1 VSAGWLRHLG
11 PRSGGAASGGG
22 VPATWQ
28 QIDRDI
34 VSASQQSTEQVKVFA
49 RGSMEHWRTRVYQQ
63 TEENF
68 IPWFSS
74 YWTQEW
80 LSMKVSWYTISA
92 GGEQDASAKR
102 LASYLLEQYQERVLA
117 PVAVEIDPDAILGQA
132 TAFYAQL
139 MAQQMPLIAQRYG
152 VPVAQLNGRLQK
164 VPAIALGPPPARD
177 ASLYQIISTEPLNTL
192 PAYAALIDKIH
203 TEGGSKGIA
212 STDAG
217 MAPVAKRASQ
227 RMEAEMAPRG
237 AASAVAAAAGK
248 LVGGVIS
255 IGVAGIRAII
265 QANDRP
271 DSEALIRSSLGS
283 TFDKAWAKLLQNPT
297 TGVMA
302 GTLHIAGQVEGSL
315 GGRTTV
321 GRAGAESCRMATSRI
336 DQSADRT
343 QRARRVIMAYIDIF
357 VAPVPNANR
366 EQYKKH
372 CAIAAKLFKE
382 YGAKEVVQCWGDD
395 VPEGKVTSFPMA
407 VKLKDGET
415 VSAGWLIWPDKAT
428 RDAGMAK

>member
-1 VSAGWLRHLG
+1 VNLRALLVAALVLLAGCATTARAPVTAPAVVVS
-11 PRSGGAASGGG
+11 
-22 VPATWQ
+22 PATWQ
-28 QIDRDI
+28 QIDREI
-34 VSASQQSTEQVKVFA
+34 VSASKQATEQVKVFA
-49 RGSMEHWRTRVYQQ
+49 RGSMEHWRIRVYEQ

-80 LSMKVSWYTISA
+80 LSMKVSWYTINA

-102 LASYLLEQYQERVLA
+102 LAAYLLEQYQERVLA

-139 MAQQMPLIAQRYG
+139 MAQQMPLIAQRHG
-152 VPVAQLNGRLQK
+152 VPVGQLNGRLQK

-177 ASLYQIISTEPLNTL
+177 ASLFQVISTEPLNTL

-203 TEGGSKGIA
+203 TEGGAKGIA

-248 LVGGVIS
+248 LAGGLIS
-255 IGVAGIRAII
+255 VGVAGIRAII

-271 DSEALIRSSLGS
+271 DSEALIRSSLGN
-283 TFDKAWAKLLQNPT
+283 TFDKAWIKLVQNPT

-302 GTLHIAGQVEGSL
+302 GTLYMAGQIEGNL
-315 GGRTTV
+315 GGGAQPPV
-321 GRAGAESCRMATSRI
+321 G
-336 DQSADRT
+336 
-343 QRARRVIMAYIDIF
+343 
-357 VAPVPNANR
+357 
-366 EQYKKH
+366 
-372 CAIAAKLFKE
+372 L
-382 YGAKEVVQCWGDD
+382 
-395 VPEGKVTSFPMA
+395 
-407 VKLKDGET
+407 
-415 VSAGWLIWPDKAT
+415 SAGTVDWTPAQTTT
-428 RDAGMAK
+428 RQNTP

>member
-1 VSAGWLRHLG
+1 MTPRALLVAALFLLAGCASPARAPVTVPAVVVS
-11 PRSGGAASGGG
+11 
-22 VPATWQ
+22 PATWQ
-28 QIDRDI
+28 QIDREI
-34 VSASQQSTEQVKVFA
+34 VNASQQSTEQVKLFA

-92 GGEQDASAKR
+92 GGEEDASAKR
-102 LASYLLEQYQERVLA
+102 LAAYLLEQYQEKVLA

-139 MAQQMPLIAQRYG
+139 MARQMPLIAQRHG
-152 VPVAQLNGRLQK
+152 VPMAQLNGHLQRIA
-164 VPAIALGPPPARD
+164 AIALGPPPARD
-177 ASLYQIISTEPLNTL
+177 ASLYQVISSEPLNTL

-203 TEGGSKGIA
+203 TDGGSKGIA

-227 RMEAEMAPRG
+227 RMEAQMAPRG

-248 LVGGVIS
+248 LAGAMIS
-255 IGVAGIRAII
+255 VGVAGIRAII

-271 DSEALIRSSLGS
+271 DSEALIRSSLGN
-283 TFDKAWAKLLQNPT
+283 TFDKAWLKLVQNPT

-302 GTLHIAGQVEGSL
+302 GTLHMAGQIERNL
-315 GGRTTV
+315 GAGEEPLV
-321 GRAGAESCRMATSRI
+321 GFG
-336 DQSADRT
+336 
-343 QRARRVIMAYIDIF
+343 
-357 VAPVPNANR
+357 ANR
-366 EQYKKH
+366 VEWQPPPSTNQQ
-372 CAIAAKLFKE
+372 IEPNL
-382 YGAKEVVQCWGDD
+382 Q
-395 VPEGKVTSFPMA
+395 
-407 VKLKDGET
+407 GE
-415 VSAGWLIWPDKAT
+415 
-428 RDAGMAK
+428 

>member
-1 VSAGWLRHLG
+1 MTLRALALAALFLLAGCASSVRAPAPASAVVVS
-11 PRSGGAASGGG
+11 
-22 VPATWQ
+22 PATWQ
-28 QIDRDI
+28 QIDREI
-34 VSASQQSTEQVKVFA
+34 VTASQQATEQVKLFA

-102 LASYLLEQYQERVLA
+102 LATYLLEQYQERVLA
-117 PVAVEIDPDAILGQA
+117 PVAVEIDPDAILGQS
-132 TAFYAQL
+132 TEFYAQQ
-139 MAQQMPLIAQRYG
+139 MAKQMPLIAQRHG
-152 VPVAQLNGRLQK
+152 VPVAQLNGHLQK
-164 VPAIALGPPPARD
+164 IPAIALGPPSARD

-203 TEGGSKGIA
+203 TDGGAKGIA

-248 LVGGVIS
+248 LVGGLIS
-255 IGVAGIRAII
+255 VGVVGIRAIL

-271 DSEALIRSSLGS
+271 DSEALIRSSLGN
-283 TFDKAWAKLLQNPT
+283 TFDKAWLKLVQNPT

-302 GTLHIAGQVEGSL
+302 GTLHIAGQVERNL
-315 GGRTTV
+315 GEGEEPSVGLGVNRVEWQPPQSTNQQNEPTV
-321 GRAGAESCRMATSRI
+321 
-336 DQSADRT
+336 Q
-343 QRARRVIMAYIDIF
+343 
-357 VAPVPNANR
+357 
-366 EQYKKH
+366 
-372 CAIAAKLFKE
+372 
-382 YGAKEVVQCWGDD
+382 
-395 VPEGKVTSFPMA
+395 
-407 VKLKDGET
+407 GE
-415 VSAGWLIWPDKAT
+415 
-428 RDAGMAK
+428 

>member
-1 VSAGWLRHLG
+1 MNLRALLVAALFLLAGCATSARAPVSAPKAVFVSPG
-11 PRSGGAASGGG
+11 
-22 VPATWQ
+22 TWQ
-28 QIDRDI
+28 QIDREI
-34 VSASQQSTEQVKVFA
+34 VSASQQATEQVKLFA
-49 RGSMEHWRTRVYQQ
+49 RGSMEHWRIRVYEQ

-80 LSMKVSWYTISA
+80 LSMKVSWYTVSA

-102 LASYLLEQYQERVLA
+102 LAAYLLEQYQKKVLA
-117 PVAVEIDPDAILGQA
+117 PVAVEVDPDAILGQA

-139 MAQQMPLIAQRYG
+139 MAQQMPFIAQRHG

-164 VPAIALGPPPARD
+164 IPAIALGPPPARD
-177 ASLYQIISTEPLNTL
+177 ASLYQVISTEPLNTL

-203 TEGGSKGIA
+203 TDGGAKGIA

-248 LVGGVIS
+248 LAGGLIS
-255 IGVAGIRAII
+255 VGVAGIRAII

-271 DSEALIRSSLGS
+271 DSEALIRNSLGS
-283 TFDKAWAKLLQNPT
+283 TFDKAWLKLVQNPT

-302 GTLHIAGQVEGSL
+302 GTLHMAGQVERNL
-315 GGRTTV
+315 GAREEPSVGLGVNRVEWQPPDSTTQQI
-321 GRAGAESCRMATSRI
+321 E
-336 DQSADRT
+336 
-343 QRARRVIMAYIDIF
+343 
-357 VAPVPNANR
+357 PN
-366 EQYKKH
+366 
-372 CAIAAKLFKE
+372 
-382 YGAKEVVQCWGDD
+382 VQ
-395 VPEGKVTSFPMA
+395 
-407 VKLKDGET
+407 GE
-415 VSAGWLIWPDKAT
+415 
-428 RDAGMAK
+428 

>member
-1 VSAGWLRHLG
+1 MSLRSLIVVAILVLAGCATPPRAPQAPIAVAVS
-11 PRSGGAASGGG
+11 
-22 VPATWQ
+22 VATWQ
-28 QIDRDI
+28 QVDRDLL
-34 VSASQQSTEQVKVFA
+34 SASQQATEQVKLFA

-80 LSMKVSWYTISA
+80 LSMKVSWYTINA

-102 LASYLLEQYQERVLA
+102 LAAYLLEQYQERVLA

-139 MAQQMPLIAQRYG
+139 MARQMPLIAQRHG
-152 VPVAQLNGRLQK
+152 VPIGQLNGHLQR

-177 ASLYQIISTEPLNTL
+177 ASLYQVISTEPLNTL

-203 TEGGSKGIA
+203 TEGGAKGIA
-212 STDAG
+212 ATDAG

-248 LVGGVIS
+248 LAGGLIS
-255 IGVAGIRAII
+255 VGVAGIRAII

-271 DSEALIRSSLGS
+271 DSEALIRSSLGG
-283 TFDKAWAKLLQNPT
+283 TFDKAWLKLVQNPT

-302 GTLHIAGQVEGSL
+302 GTLHIAGQVERHL
-315 GGRTTV
+315 GGGDEPSV
-321 GRAGAESCRMATSRI
+321 GVRVNPVEWRPP
-336 DQSADRT
+336 QST
-343 QRARRVIMAYIDIF
+343 NQQIE
-357 VAPVPNANR
+357 PN
-366 EQYKKH
+366 
-372 CAIAAKLFKE
+372 
-382 YGAKEVVQCWGDD
+382 VQ
-395 VPEGKVTSFPMA
+395 
-407 VKLKDGET
+407 GE
-415 VSAGWLIWPDKAT
+415 
-428 RDAGMAK
+428 